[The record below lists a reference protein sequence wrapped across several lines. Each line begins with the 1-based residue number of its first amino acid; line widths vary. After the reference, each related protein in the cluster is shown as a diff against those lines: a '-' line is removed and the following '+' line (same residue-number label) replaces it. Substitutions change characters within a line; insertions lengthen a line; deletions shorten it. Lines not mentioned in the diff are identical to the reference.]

1 MFGIIVIVIIIAA
14 FLLMAVVLIQAPKG
28 GGLGAGFG
36 GGGGANMMGGVQRTS
51 DLLERATWGLMA
63 FILVASVVSV
73 MFIESGNQGY
83 QVDSSE
89 GTELMK
95 QIQDRPE

>member
-1 MFGIIVIVIIIAA
+1 MFGIIVIIIIIAA
-14 FLLMAVVLIQAPKG
+14 FLLMGVVLIQAPKG

-36 GGGGANMMGGVQRTS
+36 GGGGANMMGGVQRTT

-73 MFIESGNQGY
+73 MFIETDRVSNGINP
-83 QVDSSE
+83 DE
-89 GTELMK
+89 GTKLM
-95 QIQDRPE
+95 QRIQDMPE